1 MTSATYKLPVPPGV
15 NNLYPTNANGQR
27 FKSQE
32 YTIWQTQAAWELR
45 QQKASPIVGPV
56 EIAIV
61 VREPKRK
68 TDIDGKIKAI
78 LDTLVKVGVIDED
91 HNGVVRKVSAAW
103 GDIDRASVEIRS
115 VAA

>member
-1 MTSATYKLPVPPGV
+1 MTSATYNLPVPPGV

-32 YTIWQTQAAWELR
+32 YTVWQTQAAWELK
-45 QQKASPIVGPV
+45 QQKARPIPGKV
-56 EIAIV
+56 EVFIT

-91 HNGVVRKVSAAW
+91 HNEVVRKVSAAW
-103 GDIDRASVEIRS
+103 GDVERARVEIRS
-115 VAA
+115 AG